1 LQTALFVDIKLPK
14 RAAIAIPAASDIGF
28 DVSNVPITTQ
38 STPKILPSSD
48 GNRSLAECMSIPEDV
63 VFDEIGALQE
73 RLDALSPKERVELL
87 IKLMPYA
94 LPKVTSVSHTTN
106 EPLDW
111 G

>member
-1 LQTALFVDIKLPK
+1 MCHKVVKVEQK
-14 RAAIAIPAASDIGF
+14 R
-28 DVSNVPITTQ
+28 
-38 STPKILPSSD
+38 LE
-48 GNRSLAECMSIPEDV
+48 LLE
-63 VFDEIGALQE
+63 
-73 RLDALSPKERVELL
+73 PKERIELL

>member
-1 LQTALFVDIKLPK
+1 MANTTGNKYGGREKGTPNRITKELRSVLKDILY
-14 RAAIAIPAASDIGF
+14 
-28 DVSNVPITTQ
+28 
-38 STPKILPSSD
+38 
-48 GNRSLAECMSIPEDV
+48 
-63 VFDEIGALQE
+63 QE
-73 RLDALSPKERVELL
+73 LEQIQEHLETLNPKERVELL